1 MDRVTGAVLG
11 VLHGFTAACTTR
23 HLALI
28 RQAGEGSVM
37 SCTAFRQYQGCLQAA
52 SPAEAYEGP
61 ESPMEIGKAWKPL
74 LLMGIWE
81 DEDIPWH

>member
-1 MDRVTGAVLG
+1 
-11 VLHGFTAACTTR
+11 
-23 HLALI
+23 
-28 RQAGEGSVM
+28 M

-52 SPAEAYEGP
+52 SPAEAYEDP

-74 LLMGIWE
+74 LLKGIWE